1 LSEAPAHQVISVA
14 DIHQQKFSPTKLE
27 IMREF
32 KDKPMSIDMFGRK
45 TDSFNEMQQKPSR
58 FTIQNKGY
66 PSFATSQPTDASS
79 ICP

>member
-1 LSEAPAHQVISVA
+1 
-14 DIHQQKFSPTKLE
+14 
-27 IMREF
+27 MREF